1 MTPNSNVKEVIK
13 WLADLS
19 KAGDSILADGKVS
32 FIEVLQLV
40 SPLTALTALL
50 PKFAFAKDEWIG
62 ADADSKADA
71 IAYANEQFDF
81 AKDKLEVKVEA
92 AVGAIIHLGTL
103 LQ

>member
-50 PKFAFAKDEWIG
+50 PKFAVAKDEWING
-62 ADADSKADA
+62 DSESKADSTL
-71 IAYANEQFDF
+71 YAEAQFDF
-81 AKDKLEVKVEA
+81 TNDKLETKVEA
-92 AVGAIIHLGTL
+92 AFGAIIHIGTL